1 MQDVRLD
8 MKAHVPQILFYIQD
22 MNEVLKR
29 TSHTSL
35 YSSRILFKH
44 FLNQHF
50 FVMMTME
57 SPKDF
62 LLWIRCGLFC
72 REKTTLRSLTDS
84 IINQNDKVK

>member
-8 MKAHVPQILFYIQD
+8 MKAHVPQILLYIQD

-44 FLNQHF
+44 FFKPTF
-50 FVMMTME
+50 FCYDDDGVTKRFFAMD
-57 SPKDF
+57 KA
-62 LLWIRCGLFC
+62 WIIL
-72 REKTTLRSLTDS
+72 
-84 IINQNDKVK
+84 